1 MRPPGKSFFFFS
13 CLLEEQR
20 LRRIVKGWQEERRA
34 DIKNGALIVQ
44 RPNVIVPSCVPLREA
59 AERAVAKSLA
69 SCAPRESSIRPG
81 TTTH

>member
-1 MRPPGKSFFFFS
+1 M
-13 CLLEEQR
+13 
-20 LRRIVKGWQEERRA
+20 KGWQEERRA

-59 AERAVAKSLA
+59 AERAVASLA

>member
-1 MRPPGKSFFFFS
+1 M
-13 CLLEEQR
+13 
-20 LRRIVKGWQEERRA
+20 KGWQEERRA

-44 RPNVIVPSCVPLREA
+44 RPNVIVPSCVPLRKV

-69 SCAPRESSIRPG
+69 SCAPRESSIRSG